1 MTEWFR
7 TWIAKVAKDFV
18 TCFITKDRWKYI
30 VKGLGNTLQIAL
42 AAVLL
47 GILIGTIVAIIR
59 STHDKTHETV
69 RPGPGRTLLNIA
81 NWLCKVY
88 LTVIRGTPAM
98 IQILIMF
105 FVVFSVVLL
114 CMVKNWVSM
123 SLSFSN
129 WFQLLEKSWKAT
141 TQKFLKNVTLSK
153 KSLRAKKSHLLVL
166 FTQVNTLLKAS

>member
-59 STHDKTHETV
+59 STHDKTHETM
-69 RPGPGRTLLNIA
+69 RPGPGR
-81 NWLCKVY
+81 
-88 LTVIRGTPAM
+88 
-98 IQILIMF
+98 Q
-105 FVVFSVVLL
+105 FVLSQSVCYSSAY
-114 CMVKNWVSM
+114 CMP
-123 SLSFSN
+123 L
-129 WFQLLEKSWKAT
+129 FQNAP
-141 TQKFLKNVTLSK
+141 
-153 KSLRAKKSHLLVL
+153 
-166 FTQVNTLLKAS
+166 

>member
-59 STHDKTHETV
+59 STHDKTENCAASENAAQSVWASVCVSTV
-69 RPGPGRTLLNIA
+69 SGCSQTRRNRPCSISTN
-81 NWLCKVY
+81 
-88 LTVIRGTPAM
+88 
-98 IQILIMF
+98 
-105 FVVFSVVLL
+105 S
-114 CMVKNWVSM
+114 
-123 SLSFSN
+123 
-129 WFQLLEKSWKAT
+129 
-141 TQKFLKNVTLSK
+141 
-153 KSLRAKKSHLLVL
+153 
-166 FTQVNTLLKAS
+166 